1 MENKKVIQESIIN
14 FRVTK
19 EDKIKYHNYSKSK
32 KILLSRL
39 IKNLLN
45 NELNK

>member
-1 MENKKVIQESIIN
+1 MENKKVIQESIID

-19 EDKIKYHNYSKSK
+19 EDKIKYHKYCKSK
-32 KILLSRL
+32 KITLSRL